1 MVWEL
6 VRSWFDSLWFKISSV
21 FLFQK
26 ELSIAII
33 GLQNS
38 GKTTLIRLLGGKP
51 FETDTVPTLGIQVS
65 HFSLE
70 NNLIKVYDLAGQT
83 RFQPLWE
90 RCFDKV
96 DLIIYMI
103 DLSDTMTLNESLQK
117 LVKVIQ
123 MANGDRIPL
132 LIVGNKTDLVADPK
146 DPLPLGPL
154 QAYNPDNW
162 EKLKLDSTNAHLLKN
177 PDILSR
183 QIGVDL
189 AARTLHVPLQS
200 SEPPANES
208 NAQGPANDTKQLPLH
223 GDIAVLTVSCKD
235 GSHIADVID
244 WIVQL

>member
-1 MVWEL
+1 MGWES
-6 VRSWFDSLWFKISSV
+6 VRSWIDSAWFKISSV

-38 GKTTLIRLLGGKP
+38 GKTTLIRLLGGKS
-51 FETDTVPTLGIQVS
+51 FEIDTVPTLGIQES

-90 RCFDKV
+90 RYFDKV
-96 DLIIYMI
+96 DLIIYVI
-103 DLSDTMTLNESLQK
+103 DLSDTMTLDESQQK
-117 LVKVIQ
+117 LLRVIQ
-123 MANGDRIPL
+123 MANDDRIPL
-132 LIVGNKTDLVADPK
+132 LILGNKTDLIPDPK

-154 QAYNPDNW
+154 QAYNPDTRD
-162 EKLKLDSTNAHLLKN
+162 KLKLDSNNVHLLKN
-177 PDILSR
+177 PDILAR
-183 QIGVDL
+183 QLGIDL
-189 AARTLHVPLQS
+189 AARTVDIPLQS
-200 SEPPANES
+200 SDPQFKEGIS
-208 NAQGPANDTKQLPLH
+208 TKLLTLH
-223 GDIAVLTVSCKD
+223 ADIAVLTVSCKN

>member
-1 MVWEL
+1 M
-6 VRSWFDSLWFKISSV
+6 

-65 HFSLE
+65 RFSLE

-96 DLIIYMI
+96 DLIVYVI
-103 DLSDTMTLNESLQK
+103 DLSDTMTLEESLQK

-123 MANGDRIPL
+123 MANDDRIPL
-132 LIVGNKTDLVADPK
+132 LILGNKTDLIVEPK
-146 DPLPLGPL
+146 DPLPVGPL
-154 QAYNPDNW
+154 QAYNPDSKD
-162 EKLKLDSTNAHLLKN
+162 KLKIDSTNVHLLKN
-177 PDILSR
+177 PDILAR
-183 QIGVDL
+183 QVGIDL
-189 AARTLHVPLQS
+189 AARTLHIPLQP
-200 SEPPANES
+200 SEPQPSES
-208 NAQGPANDTKQLPLH
+208 NAQVPANDTKELPLH
-223 GDIAVLTVSCKD
+223 GDIAVITISCKD

>member
-6 VRSWFDSLWFKISSV
+6 VRSWFDSLWFKISSI

-103 DLSDTMTLNESLQK
+103 DLSETITLEESLRK
-117 LVKVIQ
+117 LSRVIQ
-123 MANGDRIPL
+123 TANNDRIPL
-132 LIVGNKTDLVADPK
+132 LVIGNKTDLVVEPR
-146 DPLPLGPL
+146 DPLPLGPI
-154 QAYNPDNW
+154 QAYNPDSN
-162 EKLKLDSTNAHLLKN
+162 ERLKLDDSNVHLLKN

-183 QIGVDL
+183 QIGIDL
-189 AARTLHVPLQS
+189 ANRVLHISLQTSEAPSNDPYGQSSSSNTRELPLQ
-200 SEPPANES
+200 
-208 NAQGPANDTKQLPLH
+208 
-223 GDIAVLTVSCKD
+223 GDIAVFTASCKD
-235 GSHIADVID
+235 GSHIEDIID